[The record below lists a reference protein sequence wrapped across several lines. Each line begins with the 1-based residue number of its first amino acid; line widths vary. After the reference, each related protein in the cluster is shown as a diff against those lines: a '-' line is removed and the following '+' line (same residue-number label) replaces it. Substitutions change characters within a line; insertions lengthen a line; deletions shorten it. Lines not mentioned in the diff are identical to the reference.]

1 MYSVLKSSPQI
12 RSFIYWIVYFI
23 MSTIIIYYSIEYLI
37 ISRIALLNTGTD
49 LRKVDPKSYDD
60 D

>member
-1 MYSVLKSSPQI
+1 MYSVLKSSHQI

-37 ISRIALLNTGTD
+37 ISRITLLNTGTD